1 MTDWG
6 KYSTEQIRPND
17 AWYKCNCTRT
27 WNLVKYTHQHNSG
40 SFFWQSVR
48 NRIIPKTAVVQ
59 KIFKLRK
66 QVIPRGKFKRYT
78 KLFGTWEQFETGGI
92 WPCHPLGGAVPVWSM
107 NDYSVDWKCYNGQ
120 RLTVDVNDS
129 DSTWMTS
136 EYTARTLT
144 DSAVRHEADTCQ
156 RQYSLKKYRVK
167 VVSTL
172 EQTTGPTRQTCWN
185 KSSEWVY
192 GCYRGGA
199 QK

>member
-1 MTDWG
+1 MHDTNAIAHEPEILWNIHTNTTADHFSDSPWETG
-6 KYSTEQIRPND
+6 SYQRLQWFRKYSNFVNRLFRVE
-17 AWYKCNCTRT
+17 
-27 WNLVKYTHQHNSG
+27 NLSAILNFLALENS
-40 SFFWQSVR
+40 
-48 NRIIPKTAVVQ
+48 
-59 KIFKLRK
+59 LRLGESG
-66 QVIPRGKFKRYT
+66 PAT
-78 KLFGTWEQFETGGI
+78 
-92 WPCHPLGGAVPVWSM
+92 PLGGGAVPVWSM